1 MVKSPNCFALMFLCA
16 VSVDFVYYVG
26 LSFVSGEFNSCP
38 MPVLFIDVNKVEF
51 FLFWAT
57 VILCSLPIKSDAFQI
72 FTTFFSLAFL
82 AY

>member
-16 VSVDFVYYVG
+16 VPVDFFFYVSI
-26 LSFVSGEFNSCP
+26 SFVFGEFNSCP

-57 VILCSLPIKSDAFQI
+57 VILCSLPIKSNAFQI
-72 FTTFFSLAFL
+72 FTNFFSLAFF
-82 AY
+82 AF